1 MDVQL
6 NSLCGSDASSLETLE
21 FGGDC
26 WIYYGLDPF
35 RFNKSI
41 NSMVCNYGQYIL
53 YQIGVSPRVGVA
65 G

>member
-1 MDVQL
+1 MK
-6 NSLCGSDASSLETLE
+6 NTPSKTSHETIIPLE

-35 RFNKSI
+35 RFNKSM

-53 YQIGVSPRVGVA
+53 YQIGSPRVGVA